1 MRNINGTTTTII
13 MLLQKGFHSN
23 VAGLAEC
30 QWAHWH
36 PPIFGLF
43 FYYWQPQIFRQSAVP
58 IISNLKK
65 LGLNA
70 DLILVVKFLVL
81 LGRMMFHHKF
91 RISFSSIFWVTFDRK
106 YWFLLL
112 ILLICLS
119 THLHIYLTRK
129 INKKINLNRWL
140 RNSELLQWLS

>member
-1 MRNINGTTTTII
+1 MWQGWLNN
-13 MLLQKGFHSN
+13 M
-23 VAGLAEC
+23 

-43 FYYWQPQIFRQSAVP
+43 LLLATPNLLTIRRARLGIP

-91 RISFSSIFWVTFDRK
+91 RISFSSH
-106 YWFLLL
+106 L
-112 ILLICLS
+112 IENTDSCYS
-119 THLHIYLTRK
+119 FC
-129 INKKINLNRWL
+129 
-140 RNSELLQWLS
+140 